1 MQFTVQL
8 ESKMLNEE
16 DCLFFLINTL
26 RSRLKQN
33 QHFNWMSKVILL
45 FSKLVLHYFFFFGLG
60 LNEDFPLDI
69 IQGVISV
76 YNIK

>member
-1 MQFTVQL
+1 
-8 ESKMLNEE
+8 
-16 DCLFFLINTL
+16 
-26 RSRLKQN
+26 
-33 QHFNWMSKVILL
+33 MSKVILL
-45 FSKLVLHYFFFFGLG
+45 FSKLVLHFFGGVG

>member
-1 MQFTVQL
+1 
-8 ESKMLNEE
+8 
-16 DCLFFLINTL
+16 
-26 RSRLKQN
+26 
-33 QHFNWMSKVILL
+33 MSKVILL
-45 FSKLVLHYFFFFGLG
+45 FFFFQVILAFLGGG